1 MRVLRRITTPP
12 HSCLYLSDQVCS
24 MEYSYVPFLQPAE
37 YQELMNQ
44 GYRKFGALAF
54 RPVCPTCRACRPIRI
69 SVTGFKPDRSQRRAW
84 RANQHLEV
92 RHASPTVDEVRLDL
106 LHRYQAAQT
115 GRKGWP
121 ESEKDAEE
129 YAFSFVENPL
139 PAVEIS
145 LWEADQLRAVV
156 LTEVT
161 PDAVSG
167 IYHFYDP
174 ELYRQGV
181 GTHCML
187 QTIDLARELGKRWAY
202 FGYFVREC
210 PSLAYKARFQPCEV
224 LGLDGVWRPH
234 AEVPEE
240 ARNATAEK

>member
-1 MRVLRRITTPP
+1 
-12 HSCLYLSDQVCS
+12 
-24 MEYSYVPFLQPAE
+24 MEYSYIPFIQAAE

-54 RPVCPTCRACRPIRI
+54 RPVCPSCRACRPIRI
-69 SVTGFKPDRSQRRAW
+69 SVPDFKPDRSQRRA
-84 RANQHLEV
+84 RRDNQHLEV
-92 RHASPTVDEVRLDL
+92 RHAPPTVDDTRLDL

-115 GRKGWP
+115 ERKGWP
-121 ESEKDAEE
+121 DSEKDGEE

-145 LWEADQLRAVV
+145 LWEADRLCAVV

-174 ELYRQGV
+174 ELYHQGV
-181 GTHCML
+181 GTYCML
-187 QTIDLARELGKRWAY
+187 RTIDLARELGKPWAY
-202 FGYFVREC
+202 FGYYVQDC
-210 PSLAYKARFQPCEV
+210 PSLAYKARFHPCEV
-224 LGLDGVWRPH
+224 LGEDGVWRPH
-234 AEVPEE
+234 HKAPEE
-240 ARNATAEK
+240 ARSALTQK